1 MQHGSVRRPN
11 DLLRRARESRL
22 SPSGSGRPMS
32 RQELA
37 DAASAYLP
45 HPITAAYIGKLER
58 GELRW
63 PTKATRE
70 ALRRV
75 LGAREDRELGF
86 YITRRPT
93 TLPQTEVTADLSAV
107 GATRLSHL
115 SAPGLEDVVTIL
127 QRVHR
132 RRRTIDP
139 RIVTQL
145 SDTLRH
151 LVEGY
156 DKMGHEILVP
166 ALVRH
171 RTWLDSLL
179 DDCTDLRQRRELFRI
194 ASGTSGLLGYV
205 AVGHGSFPVARA
217 YLMEAIDLADLAGD
231 QDLRAWIRGT
241 QSLVEYYAGNYGDAL
256 AYAEDRLAASPEVPP
271 SDRTPGFMTRGR
283 WADGSRRGPR
293 MVSVSV
299 VSNVDGCGCG
309 S

>member
-1 MQHGSVRRPN
+1 
-11 DLLRRARESRL
+11 
-22 SPSGSGRPMS
+22 
-32 RQELA
+32 
-37 DAASAYLP
+37 
-45 HPITAAYIGKLER
+45 
-58 GELRW
+58 
-63 PTKATRE
+63 
-70 ALRRV
+70 
-75 LGAREDRELGF
+75 
-86 YITRRPT
+86 
-93 TLPQTEVTADLSAV
+93 
-107 GATRLSHL
+107 
-115 SAPGLEDVVTIL
+115 
-127 QRVHR
+127 
-132 RRRTIDP
+132 
-139 RIVTQL
+139 
-145 SDTLRH
+145 
-151 LVEGY
+151 
-156 DKMGHEILVP
+156 MGHEILVP

-299 VSNVDGCGCG
+299 VSNVVGCGCG